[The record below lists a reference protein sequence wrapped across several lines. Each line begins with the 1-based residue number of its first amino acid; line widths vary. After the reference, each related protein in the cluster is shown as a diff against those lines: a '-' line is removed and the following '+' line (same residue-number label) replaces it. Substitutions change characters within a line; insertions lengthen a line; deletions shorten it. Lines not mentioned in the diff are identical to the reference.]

1 MADGG
6 AGGSPHGASSNPSG
20 KTWRT
25 GVHEQEACKS
35 AQLTFTL
42 TGEDHTLGNAIRSIL
57 VRKPGVEFAGYSV
70 PHPTQP
76 EMNIRLQTTGESAMQ
91 LLRESFDD
99 LANICDHLDTLYDE
113 ALEEFSRKQGESSER
128 AS

>member
-1 MADGG
+1 MSESGAEEGSGG
-6 AGGSPHGASSNPSG
+6 TISSS
-20 KTWRT
+20 TERAWRT
-25 GVHEQEACKS
+25 DVHEQEACKA

-76 EMNIRLQTTGESAMQ
+76 EMNIRLQTTGEPAMQ

-99 LANICDHLDTLYDE
+99 LSNVCDHLDSLYDK
-113 ALEEFSRKQGESSER
+113 ALEDFNKDENRWST

>member
-6 AGGSPHGASSNPSG
+6 VAGGSAGASTISE

-25 GVHEQEACKS
+25 GIQEQEACKA

-42 TGEDHTLGNAIRSIL
+42 TGEDHTLGNTIRSIL

-91 LLRESFDD
+91 LLRDSFDD
-99 LANICDHLDTLYDE
+99 LANICDHLDTLYDD
-113 ALEEFSRKQGESSER
+113 ALEEFNRKKRTPS
-128 AS
+128 AAAP

>member
-1 MADGG
+1 MADDG
-6 AGGSPHGASSNPSG
+6 AGGSSCGASSSPSG
-20 KTWRT
+20 KAWTA
-25 GVHEQEACKS
+25 GVHEQEACKAS
-35 AQLTFTL
+35 QLTFTL
-42 TGEDHTLGNAIRSIL
+42 TGEDHTLGNTIRSIL

-99 LANICDHLDTLYDE
+99 LASICDHLDTLYDE
-113 ALEEFSRKQGESSER
+113 ALEDFMKKQGESSEMT
-128 AS
+128 S